1 MKLPH
6 EPGTPAIVLCHGVF
20 DEPQG
25 KTAHGLLRFGRV
37 YDVVAV
43 VDREL
48 AGKTAQDVD
57 PDFPPV
63 PILRSVGE
71 ALEKLNPEVLLIGA
85 APPGGKLTSEW
96 KGEIIKA
103 VRAGLD
109 VVSGLHEFLSEDPD
123 IREAAE
129 ESGSRL
135 IDVRKPRKEL
145 FRVADGSARD
155 VDATVVLTAGTDCAV
170 GKMSAAIELVEHL
183 REEGVE
189 AAFLATGQTGIMI
202 GAEEGVV
209 VDRMPGDFMAGAVE
223 ELVVRLAEDHEV
235 VVVEGQGA
243 LSHPAYSG
251 VTLAILHGAWP
262 DAVVLVHDPFR
273 ESRDGFPRFRVPD
286 PRTEAALVESMSAAE
301 IVSVVL
307 RTWDEKLAE
316 ELSPEGY
323 IVERLGE
330 LRRTVDRVLEV
341 HRMGR

>member
-1 MKLPH
+1 MGLPH
-6 EPGTPAIVLCHGVF
+6 KPGTPAIILCHGAF
-20 DEPQG
+20 DKPHG

-37 YDVVAV
+37 YDIVAV
-43 VDREL
+43 IDREL
-48 AGKTAQDVD
+48 SGKTARDVD
-57 PDFPPV
+57 PNFPPV
-63 PILRSVGE
+63 PILRSVSE
-71 ALEKLNPEVLLIGA
+71 AIEELDPEVLLIGA
-85 APPGGKLTSEW
+85 APPGGKLTPEW
-96 KGEIIKA
+96 REEVIEA
-103 VRAGLD
+103 VHAGLD

-123 IREAAE
+123 ISEVAE

-170 GKMSAAIELVEHL
+170 GKMSAAIELAERL

-202 GAEEGVV
+202 GAEDGVV

-223 ELVVRLAEDHEV
+223 ELVVRLAEDHEI

-262 DAVVLVHDPFR
+262 DAVVLVHDPAR
-273 ESRDGFPRFRVPD
+273 EVRDGFPRFRVPD
-286 PRTEAALVESMSAAE
+286 PRTEATLIESLSAAE
-301 IVSVVL
+301 IVSVAL
-307 RTWDEKLAE
+307 RTWDERLAE
-316 ELSPEGY
+316 ELSSEGY
-323 IVERLGE
+323 LVERLGD
-330 LRRTVDRVLEV
+330 LRKTVDRVLEV
-341 HRMGR
+341 HRTGR